1 MFCGSMSDL
10 TDRRRHGDAF
20 PLNQILR
27 GFVMW
32 PLPVAFLN
40 HGELI
45 GQVMYSTNSPCMD
58 MRIHL
63 DLKFCPQLCRP
74 LLLRAVAVR
83 VCRSMQIHGEC
94 PEGLTPETALAEMR
108 AARSS
113 YDEVPSNLAAYDPS
127 KLKIL
132 KSTMKPKY
140 IKQFLPV
147 EASKIF
153 EHCESQVLKPD
164 GHDAEPF
171 SPYWDPSLKHN
182 REVRL
187 DFIDRLFKAGVLCFR
202 PRARSFV
209 GAFFCEKERSF
220 SHPHGH

>member
-1 MFCGSMSDL
+1 MASSRGIFEP
-10 TDRRRHGDAF
+10 RRAHWSGDV
-20 PLNQILR
+20 LNQLALHGHENSLR
-27 GFVMW
+27 SKVLSSA
-32 PLPVAFLN
+32 LPPTSAQGSVA
-40 HGELI
+40 
-45 GQVMYSTNSPCMD
+45 D
-58 MRIHL
+58 
-63 DLKFCPQLCRP
+63 
-74 LLLRAVAVR
+74 R

-187 DFIDRLFKAGVLCFR
+187 DFIDRLFKAGVLCFK
-202 PRARSFV
+202 PCARSFV
-209 GAFFCEKERSF
+209 GAFPVAPICLI
-220 SHPHGH
+220 